1 MFLSKAVLNLYK
13 DTLFT
18 VNHFPKILDSKMLLP
33 NFNPVREYG
42 EFGSGNPVRDYEK
55 VLVSP
60 CREALCVCV
69 GRNPTL

>member
-1 MFLSKAVLNLYK
+1 MPTKIITAGENKKQKAPLE
-13 DTLFT
+13 FG
-18 VNHFPKILDSKMLLP
+18 SG
-33 NFNPVREYG
+33 NPVREYG
-42 EFGSGNPVRDYEK
+42 EFGSGNPVRDYGK